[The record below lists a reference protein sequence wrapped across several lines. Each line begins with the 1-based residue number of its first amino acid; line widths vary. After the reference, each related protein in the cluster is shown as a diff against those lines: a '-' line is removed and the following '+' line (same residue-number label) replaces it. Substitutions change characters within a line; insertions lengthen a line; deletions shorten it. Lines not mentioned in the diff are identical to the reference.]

1 MLDDAMEEDELE
13 DAALDEDEE
22 DLEDDEVFGEDDD
35 LEDEESDEM
44 L

>member
-1 MLDDAMEEDELE
+1 MLDDDMQEDELE

-22 DLEDDEVFGEDDD
+22 DLDDDAVFGEEDD
-35 LEDEESDEM
+35 LEDEESDDM

>member
-13 DAALDEDEE
+13 DAVLDEDEE
-22 DLEDDEVFGEDDD
+22 DLDDDAVFGEEDD
-35 LEDEESDEM
+35 LEDEESDDM

>member
-22 DLEDDEVFGEDDD
+22 DLDDAVFSEEDD
-35 LEDEESDEM
+35 LEDEESDDM